1 VSGKV
6 RSSLSSSIVRLTM
19 ACVVAGAST
28 AACAASN
35 PNRSPNTDASSSTAT
50 RSANANDCMVG
61 ISWFAEAGQIDLLEP
76 SLVQSISAA
85 GAKYLEENANAV
97 AQEQTRQIDGFVA
110 AGARVIIIE
119 PGDESA
125 FLPAV
130 QRAIKAGIPIIS
142 LVNPLEHA
150 PSLYVDFDPVE
161 QGRQEARALLAVKPK
176 GTYAIIGG
184 VASRPQT
191 KLIVSGIQ
199 EILQPATDRGDIRI
213 VATVE
218 TPGWDSYL
226 AQQEMAT
233 ILSQNGGSVDA
244 VATEFRDLAWGVREA
259 LKDADLT
266 GKVVVAGTGTTA
278 STIGL
283 ASVVDGTQTVEVWG
297 DPARIGVAAA
307 QAAVALCH
315 EPDIAKVAG
324 SSSVTWPG
332 RDPMRAILLTP
343 VAITRDNLSIVVQT
357 SAYWRQM
364 ICDTSGRVY
373 VPPPACQVGPV
384 PVVSASAQS
393 QP

>member
-35 PNRSPNTDASSSTAT
+35 PNRGPNTDASSSTAT
-50 RSANANDCMVG
+50 RSANTKDCLVG
-61 ISWFAEAGQIDLLEP
+61 ISWWTLTGQMDLLEP
-76 SLVQSISAA
+76 SLVQAISAA
-85 GAKYLEENANAV
+85 GAQYLEEDAKAA
-97 AQEQTRQIDGFVA
+97 AQEQAHQIDALVA
-110 AGARVIIIE
+110 DGARVIIIE

-125 FLPAV
+125 FLPAI
-130 QRAIKAGIPIIS
+130 QRAIKAGIPVIS
-142 LVNPLEHA
+142 VIRPLEHA

-176 GTYAIIGG
+176 GTYAIIEGDPRG
-184 VASRPQT
+184 LDT
-191 KLIVSGIQ
+191 NLIAAGIQ
-199 EILQPATDRGDIRI
+199 EILQPAADRGDIRI

-218 TPGWDSYL
+218 TPNRDPTL

-244 VATEFRDLAWGVREA
+244 VVAEDDDLAWDVRDA
-259 LKDADLT
+259 LKAAGLT
-266 GKVVVAGTGTTA
+266 GKVAVAGAGLTA
-278 STIGL
+278 SAMGL

-297 DPARIGVAAA
+297 NPERIGAAA
-307 QAAVALCH
+307 AEAAVALCH

-332 RDPMRAILLTP
+332 RDPMRAILLAP
-343 VAITRDNLSIVVQT
+343 VAITKDNLSIVVET
-357 SAYWRQM
+357 SAYWRQA
-364 ICDTSGRVY
+364 ICDTGGRVY
-373 VPPPACQVGPV
+373 VPPPACQVGPGSTE
-384 PVVSASAQS
+384 SASAQS
-393 QP
+393 